1 MGWQVEHKATKNFAF
16 AVLPQTILVL
26 VIGNINFNSYNTVEI
41 SIEILMKQ
49 IRRGVIR

>member
-1 MGWQVEHKATKNFAF
+1 MQPKIFAF